1 MKRPDYLTL
10 LLVSIVALLIWLV
23 AEENTREV
31 STIGARVNFMV
42 ADADKYIVDP
52 DHVAVKLTVR
62 GSKQSVKALE
72 KVLQDAIG
80 LSLPA
85 RGGMIKI
92 NDLGERLENIPAIA
106 KTGARLQAAEPDRI
120 DINVTE
126 LVALKAVVR
135 ERMPEG
141 SLVQDPV
148 VSIKEATVTL
158 PRAEADTLPE
168 DLTLEAWVDP
178 RAIQHLE
185 PGVLHTVNTTI
196 RLPEQFASMK
206 NVAITPAD
214 ARVSFRLVSRHRS
227 ITMDK
232 VYVQV
237 LANPSISDA
246 FRVSLPEPV
255 LRNVE
260 VMVSIELAEQLEPGP
275 DGAAP
280 TARVVAVLPLTN
292 LELEQGLTEK
302 QIAEFLFLLA
312 DGTGQNID
320 ASVSGDSHPM
330 IQLTVE
336 PAQPPA
342 TEPTNPQAEPAVAP

>member
-1 MKRPDYLTL
+1 
-10 LLVSIVALLIWLV
+10 
-23 AEENTREV
+23 
-31 STIGARVNFMV
+31 
-42 ADADKYIVDP
+42 
-52 DHVAVKLTVR
+52 
-62 GSKQSVKALE
+62 
-72 KVLQDAIG
+72 
-80 LSLPA
+80 
-85 RGGMIKI
+85 
-92 NDLGERLENIPAIA
+92 
-106 KTGARLQAAEPDRI
+106 
-120 DINVTE
+120 
-126 LVALKAVVR
+126 
-135 ERMPEG
+135 
-141 SLVQDPV
+141 
-148 VSIKEATVTL
+148 
-158 PRAEADTLPE
+158 
-168 DLTLEAWVDP
+168 
-178 RAIQHLE
+178 
-185 PGVLHTVNTTI
+185 
-196 RLPEQFASMK
+196 
-206 NVAITPAD
+206 
-214 ARVSFRLVSRHRS
+214 
-227 ITMDK
+227 MDK